1 MAGKSLRGT
10 KSLANLKEAFAG
22 ESQANRR
29 YLYFARVA
37 DIEGFPD
44 MAGLFKD
51 TADAETGHAF
61 GHLDFLKEVGDP
73 VTDEPIGKT
82 EKNLQSAVAGELR
95 RVYDICSGC
104 RRCLP
109 LCPSFKV
116 LFDRLDVDAVDGDVE
131 KLPTRDVKEVVHL
144 CYQCKLCFNH
154 CPYTPPHRWEVDFPR
169 LMLRARAAEARA
181 NRVTFQDRMLGN
193 TELIGKLGR
202 LAAPLSNWMN
212 EPACHRACRHAVAC
226 IHKNR
231 NLPKFHRQTFSAWF
245 KSRARRGAIAGNA
258 SAAGVA
264 TARGTGDHVSAAG
277 VPTGGGTGDH
287 VSAAGV
293 PTGGGTGDHVSAA
306 GVPTGRV
313 PAAYKVALFHT
324 CTVEYNDPATGRAAV
339 RVLERN
345 RADVSLPRQR
355 CCGMPYLD
363 GGAVDEAKALIREN
377 VTSLAA
383 AVREGRTIVVPG
395 PTCSYML
402 KQEYPW
408 LDGSDDAKLVARN
421 TRDLFEYLAELRA
434 EGRLDT
440 RFTRS
445 VGAVTYH
452 APCHLRAQNIGLKS
466 AEILRL
472 IPGAEVNVVE
482 KCSAVD
488 GTWGFKKQYH
498 ELSLKLAQPLFD
510 AITTADAPVTA
521 TDCPLAALQ
530 IEQGTGRQAK
540 HPIRILA
547 AAYGIEE

>member
-1 MAGKSLRGT
+1 MGT
-10 KSLANLKEAFAG
+10 
-22 ESQANRR
+22 
-29 YLYFARVA
+29 
-37 DIEGFPD
+37 
-44 MAGLFKD
+44 
-51 TADAETGHAF
+51 
-61 GHLDFLKEVGDP
+61 LDLTSPEFWDR
-73 VTDEPIGKT
+73 
-82 EKNLQSAVAGELR
+82 SAVDRELR

-131 KLPTRDVKEVVHL
+131 KLPARDAKEVVDL

-181 NRVTFQDRMLGN
+181 GGVTFQDRMLGN
-193 TELIGKLGR
+193 TELIGTLGR

-212 EPACHRACRHAVAC
+212 ELALHRAFLHAVAG
-226 IHKNR
+226 IHRKR

-245 KSRARRGAIAGNA
+245 KHRAR
-258 SAAGVA
+258 AA
-264 TARGTGDHVSAAG
+264 
-277 VPTGGGTGDH
+277 
-287 VSAAGV
+287 
-293 PTGGGTGDHVSAA
+293 
-306 GVPTGRV
+306 TGRV
-313 PAAYKVALFHT
+313 PAASKIAFFHT

-345 RADVSLPRQR
+345 RVDVSLPRQR

-363 GGAVDEAKALIREN
+363 GGAVDEAKALIRDN
-377 VTSLAA
+377 VKSLAA

-408 LDGSDDAKLVARN
+408 LDGGDDAKLVARN
-421 TRDLFEYLAELRA
+421 TRDLFEYLAELHTA
-434 EGRLDT
+434 GKLDT
-440 RFTRS
+440 GFARS
-445 VGAVTYH
+445 AGAVTYH
-452 APCHLRAQNIGLKS
+452 VPCHLRAQNIGLKS
-466 AEILRL
+466 ADVLRL

-498 ELSLKLAQPLFD
+498 ELSLKLAKPLFD
-510 AITTADAPVTA
+510 SITSADAPVTA

-530 IEQGTGRQAK
+530 IEQGTGRQAR